1 MLIPH
6 SAALIAL
13 GILDEEG
20 NPLGETIERHVSES
34 VTSRRSES
42 VDDTQSN
49 FNLSVRPTM
58 SPTPSQTPG
67 IFSRSPTYD
76 LEARPELSSHLRSSL
91 LSDDDDDDDD
101 DDDGNDDDD
110 TEDGEQSDKGP
121 NEEEDACI
129 MVDDDDASPEGE
141 LVGPGQVTPTRD
153 GGPRSR
159 QASEDSSAQR
169 RKRAWSEV
177 MRAEE
182 ELEAEEAKADRAK
195 RRIDMKRKEIAA
207 AKRLFVE

>member
-1 MLIPH
+1 M
-6 SAALIAL
+6 IAL

-67 IFSRSPTYD
+67 IFSRSPTCD
-76 LEARPELSSHLRSSL
+76 LEATPELSSHLRCSL
-91 LSDDDDDDDD
+91 LSED
-101 DDDGNDDDD
+101 DDDGDDDDD
-110 TEDGEQSDKGP
+110 TEDSEQSDKAT
-121 NEEEDACI
+121 NEEDACI
-129 MVDDDDASPEGE
+129 MIDDDDASPEGE

-153 GGPRSR
+153 SGPRSR
-159 QASEDSSAQR
+159 QASEDSWAQR

-182 ELEAEEAKADRAK
+182 ELEAAEAKADRAM